1 MGVMIND
8 KVLSGEVGFFT
19 KEQVATAH
27 LLTNAYRAGFFASE
41 GVKAGEV
48 VTHLHQYES
57 VIDDFIS
64 NTKNSRLDGIYRKN
78 NACLS
83 VTHDEL
89 VKIDDYYII
98 SESGKVVGCSP

>member
-1 MGVMIND
+1 MDEIIND
-8 KVLSGEVGFFT
+8 NVMGGELDFFT
-19 KEQVATAH
+19 KEQVATAC

-41 GVKAGEV
+41 GIKGGNV

-57 VIDDFIS
+57 VIDDLILNNKS
-64 NTKNSRLDGIYRKN
+64 SRLDGVYKKN

-83 VTHDEL
+83 VTHEDL
-89 VKIDDYYII
+89 VNVDDYYII